1 LKLTPR
7 TVDEGTKP
15 EPVVTG
21 MGMTRSSSTPFLSM
35 TGEKPPPP
43 RFANL
48 HENERPRLQLA
59 KRQIPPPDEL
69 DKRNLTPEQWDELDN
84 NTQEQILREI
94 DEQNEKKRLALER
107 EQRKID
113 ARIHR
118 KEHKAKQKQQVQQKK
133 QALLESAFASD
144 DDEDDSDND
153 WFESDIAFN
162 GSDDEGR

>member
-1 LKLTPR
+1 
-7 TVDEGTKP
+7 
-15 EPVVTG
+15 
-21 MGMTRSSSTPFLSM
+21 M

-48 HENERPRLQLA
+48 HQNERPKLQLA
-59 KRQIPPPDEL
+59 KRQIPAPDEL
-69 DKRNLTPEQWDELDN
+69 DKRNLTPEKWEELDS

-94 DEQNEKKRLALER
+94 DEENVKKQIALER
-107 EQRKID
+107 EQKKIN

-118 KEHKAKQKQQVQQKK
+118 KEHKEKKKQYVHEKK

-144 DDEDDSDND
+144 DEDDDDSDED
-153 WFESDIAFN
+153 WFESDIAFD